1 MPSPFDL
8 LVWIYFALLAVLAWA
23 LAPLL
28 TAAGGLDERA
38 RLAVPAVLALLA
50 IAQLH
55 LLATRVQ
62 GPERRRLPQLP
73 LWLPATVAVLAA
85 ALLLGLAA
93 VLGAQVASAP
103 SIAAT
108 VPALL
113 LATSW
118 TTFGLVFRRAGRT
131 SLRGRLLDLLVAA
144 PVHVALRRR
153 ACRCADGNT
162 AFGLAVGLPVALL
175 AFGPAFGLLLAR
187 RLRRPRVRV
196 VDRAGRP
203 GRLRGSA
210 SPASRPRPAA

>member
-38 RLAVPAVLALLA
+38 QLAVPAVLALLA
-50 IAQLH
+50 IAQVH

-62 GPERRRLPQLP
+62 SPERRRLPQLP

-93 VLGAQVASAP
+93 VLGVHVAAAP
-103 SIAAT
+103 SMAVTAA
-108 VPALL
+108 ALL
-113 LATSW
+113 LATTW
-118 TTFGLVFRRAGRT
+118 TTFGLLFRRAART

-144 PVHVALRRR
+144 PVHAALRRR
-153 ACRCADGNT
+153 GCRCADGNT

-175 AFGPAFGLLLAR
+175 AFGPAFGALLAR
-187 RLRRPRVRV
+187 RLRHHRERVLG
-196 VDRAGRP
+196 RAGRP
-203 GRLRGSA
+203 GHLSA
-210 SPASRPRPAA
+210 PASRASRPRPAA